1 LQGLLQGALEQIIAL
16 AVFFLSPAI
25 QYVLLKNFSKN
36 EGKPQLWYLPRYG
49 FRLVIRNLP
58 GKRILS
64 DLKYRTVLRLT
75 IPRSEGSSVATYQ
88 DYTLVEQDDF
98 FLFPGN
104 DQVLLTFRLEGAQED
119 NIDFILTN
127 KLGKEKKRISL
138 SKFDRI
144 ISCYTAN
151 VENILNLD
159 IKIGKQAEIKTT
171 SLIRIW
177 KSIQEEDVESRF
189 EIDRIRDV
197 G

>member
-1 LQGLLQGALEQIIAL
+1 
-16 AVFFLSPAI
+16 
-25 QYVLLKNFSKN
+25 
-36 EGKPQLWYLPRYG
+36 
-49 FRLVIRNLP
+49 
-58 GKRILS
+58 
-64 DLKYRTVLRLT
+64 
-75 IPRSEGSSVATYQ
+75 
-88 DYTLVEQDDF
+88 
-98 FLFPGN
+98 
-104 DQVLLTFRLEGAQED
+104 VLLTFRLESAQED